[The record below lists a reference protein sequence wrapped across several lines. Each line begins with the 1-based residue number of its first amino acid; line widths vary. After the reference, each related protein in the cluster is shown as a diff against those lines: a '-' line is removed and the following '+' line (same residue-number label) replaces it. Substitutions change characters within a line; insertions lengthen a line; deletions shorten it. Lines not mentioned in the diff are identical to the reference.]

1 MSTTL
6 AGESAATARFSRA
19 LPVLAG
25 ALALALGVVTIA
37 TAWGFQLIGGYA
49 PCALCLEQRVP
60 YYVGLPLIAA
70 GLIAHRLGARLAVL
84 RVALLLAAG
93 VFAYGLSLGVYQAG
107 AEWAFW
113 PGPTDCG
120 GGVATTTSAGTLLSQ
135 IQSTRLVSC
144 TEASWRMFGLSFA
157 GWNAVASLALA
168 ALTLAGA
175 AAGLRRRSAPR

>member
-1 MSTTL
+1 MSTIL
-6 AGESAATARFSRA
+6 AGESTLGARSGRA
-19 LPVLAG
+19 VPVLAG

-70 GLIAHRLGARLAVL
+70 GLIAHRLGARLGVL
-84 RVALLLAAG
+84 RLALVLAAG
-93 VFAYGLSLGVYQAG
+93 VFAYGLALGVYQAG

-120 GGVATTTSAGTLLSQ
+120 GGVATTTSAGNLLSQ

-157 GWNAVASLALA
+157 GWNAVASAALVV
-168 ALTLAGA
+168 LTLAGA
-175 AAGLRRRSAPR
+175 VAGLQRRGVAR

>member
-1 MSTTL
+1 MSTSL
-6 AGESAATARFSRA
+6 AGERAAAARSGRA
-19 LPVLAG
+19 LPELAG

-60 YYVGLPLIAA
+60 YYVGLPVIAA
-70 GLIAHRLGARLAVL
+70 GLIAHRIGARLLVL

-93 VFAYGLSLGVYQAG
+93 VFAYGMALGVYQAG

-120 GGVATTTSAGTLLSQ
+120 GGVATTTSAGNLLSQ

-157 GWNAVASLALA
+157 GWNAVASAALV